1 MTRKLQEGIYH
12 APKTR
17 PGKFFVILFLRAGE
31 GFNASQI
38 GEAFLKLWEVY
49 QGLKNGKI
57 RDLPDHPVPSGDL
70 TVLVGYGPNV
80 FKLANVQHPLPRD
93 LDSKNQFRSPRPTGG
108 GSLMIGSGLQYTDD
122 IRSNFATEEI
132 VVQFIAETQLA
143 VNRAVV
149 ETWKILREMTDVD
162 TSTAPLLQTSFYS
175 GFQREDHRSW
185 IDFHD
190 GLSNMKS
197 EEREKAIVVKPRPS
211 TEQDDQWTEGGT
223 YLAFLRLGVDL
234 DIWQTLDRQQQELLV
249 GRDKLSGC
257 PLEKL
262 TSEGKPVGSVGC
274 PFIGTKEVSDIE
286 DGNLKF
292 LEPKKVAD
300 TVIDQSHVQ
309 RANRHVDPV
318 EDRNSLRIF
327 RQGYE
332 FLEPIESYPGFRAGL
347 NFVSYQDTPERLR
360 RILTQS
366 KWLGST
372 NFGGDPVAPVP
383 GMDSFLTV
391 RAAGVFLVP
400 PVIDGE
406 LFPGANI
413 FFEAD

>member
-1 MTRKLQEGIYH
+1 MIGKLQEGIYH
-12 APKTR
+12 APGIR
-17 PGKFFVILFLRAGE
+17 PGKFFTIIFLRVGE
-31 GFNASQI
+31 GFDAPQV

-57 RDLPDHPVPSGDL
+57 RDLPGHPVPSGNL
-70 TVLVGYGPNV
+70 SVLVGYGPNV
-80 FKLANVQHPLPRD
+80 FKLPNSQRPLPQD
-93 LDSKNQFRSPRPTGG
+93 FNSKNQFRSPRPTGG
-108 GSLMIGSGLQYTDD
+108 GSLISASGLEYADD
-122 IRSNFATEEI
+122 VRSNFATEEI
-132 VVQFIAETQLA
+132 AIQFIAETQLA

-149 ETWKILREMTDVD
+149 ETWKVLREITDAD
-162 TSTAPLLQTSFYS
+162 TSTAPLLLTSFYS

-197 EEREKAIVVKPRPS
+197 DEREKAIVVKS
-211 TEQDDQWTEGGT
+211 EHLSEQEDQWTVGGT

-234 DIWQTLDRQQQELLV
+234 DVWQKLDRQQQELLV

-262 TSEGKPVGSVGC
+262 TNEGKPVVTTGC
-274 PFIGTKEVSDIE
+274 PFMGTQEVSELVDENI
-286 DGNLKF
+286 KF
-292 LEPKKVAD
+292 LEPKKVSDAA
-300 TVIDQSHVQ
+300 IDQSHVQ
-309 RANRHVDPV
+309 RANRHIEPIG
-318 EDRNSLRIF
+318 DRNSLRIF

-347 NFVSYQDTPERLR
+347 NFVSFQDTPERLR
-360 RILTQS
+360 RILTTS

-372 NFGGDPVAPVP
+372 NFGGDPAIPIP
-383 GMDSFLTV
+383 GMDRFLSV

-400 PVIDGE
+400 PVLDSE
-406 LFPGANI
+406 VFPGASI
-413 FFEAD
+413 FFEAT